1 MGGIQVDYG
10 IQSDLDR
17 ELGRLIGTFVKA
29 NNRSILRICGN
40 QVEVAE
46 DQLRIWANRHEPEKP
61 HIGPDCWIVNANP
74 LTVKIGNE
82 SGQKWL

>member
-29 NNRSILRICGN
+29 NNRSIMRICGN

-74 LTVKIGNE
+74 LTLKIGDE
-82 SGQKWL
+82 GQKWL